1 MNRSL
6 LDDLNPQQRE
16 AVETVDGPVL
26 ILAGAGSGKTR
37 VLTYRIANLVLNHAV
52 EPWHILAVT
61 FTNKAAK
68 EMKARV
74 EQLIGA
80 VPFSMSL
87 GTFHSI
93 CTRLLRREI
102 AALGWDNRFTIAD
115 DSQQETAI
123 KGIMREK
130 GIDEKR
136 FTPSSILGR
145 ISAAKNELL
154 EPEDYARRADGFF
167 EQLVAEVYP
176 AYQRRLQLNNSL
188 DFDDLL
194 TFAVRLFQEAPE
206 VLERYRDRWR
216 YVLVD
221 EYQDTNRVQ
230 YMLTHLLAEKHHNI
244 CVVGDDDQSIYSWRG
259 ANVRNILDFEKD
271 YPETKVIKLEQNY
284 RSTQTILDVAYSV
297 IRENRERKE
306 KKLWTDNGK
315 GAPVAVQFMPNDFEE
330 GSFVVREIQRLLARE
345 PERRLS
351 DFAILYRT
359 NAQSRLVER
368 AFAEAKLPYQI
379 IGGPKFYERREIRDL
394 LAYLR
399 LISNPADDASLR
411 RIVNVPPRAL
421 GDTSIDHLQKFA
433 SAHNLP
439 LWRAIL
445 EIDDVPGLLP
455 RAVMAFKGFRQ
466 LLLGFIEASQSLPLV
481 ALLEDIL
488 ERTGYREH
496 VNPDGALEGLD
507 RLENINELLRQAQAL
522 PEGDPRENLAQFLDE
537 VALVSDQDTME
548 DATEKATL
556 ITLHAAKGLEFPV
569 VFIVG
574 MSENI
579 FPHRRV
585 ADDPH
590 QMEEERRLAYVGMTR
605 AKQRLYLIHAET
617 RGQWGGQPQESAPS
631 RFFLSIPAELMT
643 SPYGLERGAQAPGR
657 WARQTFARSYADG
670 ERDDGWPP
678 RDDGWPPRDAGA
690 PRWKQAELI
699 RPGGH
704 GHTGARHQ
712 WDVTRP
718 AEPVVSAPVIT
729 EQNYRAG
736 LKVRH
741 AKFGNG
747 IVVRS
752 DLINGDENVTVAFDG
767 FGVKKLS
774 VAFAPLEKVG

>member
-16 AVETVDGPVL
+16 AAETVEGPLL

-37 VLTYRIANLVLNHAV
+37 VLTYRIANLVLNHGVSANS
-52 EPWHILAVT
+52 ILAVT
-61 FTNKAAK
+61 FTNKAAN
-68 EMKARV
+68 EMKSRV
-74 EQLIGA
+74 AQLIGG
-80 VPFSMSL
+80 VPFSMAI

-93 CTRLLRREI
+93 CTRLLRGEI
-102 AALGWDNRFTIAD
+102 GALGWDKRFTIAD
-115 DSQQETAI
+115 DSQQETALKSI
-123 KGIMREK
+123 LREM
-130 GIDEKR
+130 GVDEKR
-136 FTPSSILGR
+136 FTPASILGR
-145 ISAAKNELL
+145 ISAAKNELI
-154 EPEDYARRADGFF
+154 EPGDYARRADGFF
-167 EQLVAEVYP
+167 EHLVAEVYP
-176 AYQRRLQLNNSL
+176 AYQRRLALNNCL

-194 TFAVRLFQEAPE
+194 TFVVKLFQEAPE

-216 YVLVD
+216 YILVD
-221 EYQDTNRVQ
+221 EYQDTNRAQ
-230 YMLTHLLAEKHHNI
+230 YVFTKLLAEKHHNI

-259 ANVRNILDFEKD
+259 ANIRNILDFEKD

-284 RSTQTILDVAYSV
+284 RSTQNILDVAHSV

-330 GSFVVREIQRLLARE
+330 GRFVVREIRRLMARGDH
-345 PERRLS
+345 RLLS

-368 AFAEAKLPYQI
+368 AFAEEGLPYQV

-421 GDTSIDHLQKFA
+421 GDTSLDHLQKFA
-433 SAHNLP
+433 SAHGMP

-445 EIDDVPGLLP
+445 EIDDVPGLQP
-455 RAVMAFKGFRQ
+455 RAGTAFKAFGQ
-466 LLLGFIEASQSLPLV
+466 LILGLMDASQSVPMV
-481 ALLEDIL
+481 TLLELIL

-496 VNPDGALEGLD
+496 INPDGNLEGQD
-507 RLENINELLRQAQAL
+507 RLENVTELMRQAAAL

-537 VALVSDQDTME
+537 VTLVSDQDTME

-585 ADDPH
+585 ADDPN

-605 AKQRLYLIHAET
+605 AKQRLYLVHAET
-617 RGQWGGQPQESAPS
+617 RGQWGGPPQESAPS

-643 SPYGLERGAQAPGR
+643 SPYGLERGAAAPGR
-657 WARQTFARSYADG
+657 WGRREFAPRYGG
-670 ERDDGWPP
+670 EDDWPP
-678 RDDGWPPRDAGA
+678 REAGDA
-690 PRWKQAELI
+690 PRWRQAELI

-704 GHTGARHQ
+704 GKTGAHHS
-712 WDVTRP
+712 WDVTKPQTLDPRP
-718 AEPVVSAPVIT
+718 PLVT
-729 EQNYRAG
+729 EQTYHPG

-741 AKFGNG
+741 AKFGTG
-747 IVVRS
+747 VVVRS
-752 DLINGDENVTVAFDG
+752 DLINGDENVTVAFEG

>member
-6 LDDLNPQQRE
+6 LDDLNPEQRE
-16 AVETVDGPVL
+16 AAATVDGPLL

-37 VLTYRIANLVLNHAV
+37 VLTYRIANLVLNHGVA
-52 EPWHILAVT
+52 PQNILAVT
-61 FTNKAAK
+61 FTNKAAN
-68 EMKARV
+68 EMKSRV
-74 EQLIGA
+74 EQLIGGL
-80 VPFSMSL
+80 PFNMSI

-102 AALGWDNRFTIAD
+102 GVLGWDKRFTIAD
-115 DSQQETAI
+115 DSQQETAL
-123 KGIMREK
+123 KGILREK

-136 FTPSSILGR
+136 FTPHSILGR
-145 ISAAKNELL
+145 ISSAKNELIDPA
-154 EPEDYARRADGFF
+154 EFARRADGFF
-167 EQLVAEVYP
+167 DQLVAEVYP
-176 AYQRRLQLNNSL
+176 AYQRRLELNNSL

-194 TFAVRLFQEAPE
+194 TFAVRLFQEAPD
-206 VLERYRDRWR
+206 VLRQYRERWR

-221 EYQDTNRVQ
+221 EYQDTNHVQ
-230 YMLTHLLAEKHHNI
+230 YVFTKLLAQEHHNI

-259 ANVRNILDFEKD
+259 ANIRNILDFEKD

-284 RSTQTILDVAYSV
+284 RSTQTILDVAHAI

-315 GAPVAVQFMPNDFEE
+315 GSPVAVQFMPNDFEE
-330 GSFVVREIQRLLARE
+330 GAFVVREILRLRARGE
-345 PERRLS
+345 HGKLS

-368 AFAEAKLPYQI
+368 AFAEAKLPYQV

-399 LISNPADDASLR
+399 LISNPSDDASLR
-411 RIVNVPPRAL
+411 RIVNVPPRSL

-445 EIDDVPGLLP
+445 EVEDVPGLQA
-455 RAVMAFKGFRQ
+455 RAVQAFKGFRQ
-466 LLLGFIEASQSLPLV
+466 LMLGFIEASQTLPLV
-481 ALLEDIL
+481 ALLEDVL
-488 ERTGYREH
+488 QRTAYREYA
-496 VNPDGALEGLD
+496 NPDGTLEGQD
-507 RLENINELLRQAQAL
+507 RVENVNELLRQAQAL
-522 PEGDPRENLAQFLDE
+522 PEGDPRESLAQFLDE

-548 DATEKATL
+548 DISDKATL

-585 ADDPH
+585 ADDPT

-605 AKQRLYLIHAET
+605 AKQRLYLVHAET
-617 RGQWGGQPQESAPS
+617 RGQWGGAPQESAPS
-631 RFFLSIPAELMT
+631 RFFLSLRDFPPEAIT
-643 SPYGLERGAQAPGR
+643 SPYGVERGATGPARWGR
-657 WARQTFARSYADG
+657 QNYASRYQD
-670 ERDDGWPP
+670 DDGWPP
-678 RDDGWPPRDAGA
+678 RDRSAS
-690 PRWKQAELI
+690 RWQQAELI

-704 GHTGARHQ
+704 GQTGARHHWEPSQ
-712 WDVTRP
+712 PEPP
-718 AEPVVSAPVIT
+718 AAPVIT
-729 EQNYRAG
+729 EQSYYAG

-747 IVVRS
+747 VVVRS

>member
-1 MNRSL
+1 VNRSL

-16 AVETVDGPVL
+16 AVETVQGPLL

-37 VLTYRIANLVLNHAV
+37 VLTFRIANLVLNHGVA
-52 EPWHILAVT
+52 PQHILAVT
-61 FTNKAAK
+61 FTNKAAN
-68 EMKARV
+68 EMKERV
-74 EQLIGA
+74 EQLIGGL
-80 VPFSMSL
+80 PYSMSI

-93 CTRLLRREI
+93 CTRLLRQEI
-102 AALGWDNRFTIAD
+102 GALGWDKRFTIAD
-115 DSQQETAI
+115 DSQQETAL
-123 KGIMREK
+123 KGILRAM

-136 FTPSSILGR
+136 FTPSSIMGR
-145 ISAAKNELL
+145 ISAAKNELI
-154 EPEDYARRADGFF
+154 EPEAYARKADGFF
-167 EQLVAEVYP
+167 EHIVAEVYP

-194 TFAVRLFQEAPE
+194 TMAVKLFRETPD
-206 VLERYRDRWR
+206 VLQRYRERWQ

-221 EYQDTNRVQ
+221 EYQDTNHVQ
-230 YMLTHLLAEKHHNI
+230 YVFTKLLAQEHHNI

-259 ANVRNILDFEKD
+259 ANIRNILDFEKD

-284 RSTQTILDVAYSV
+284 RSTQTILDVAHSV

-330 GSFVVREIQRLLARE
+330 GAFVAREIQRLVARRDIE
-345 PERRLS
+345 KLS
-351 DFAILYRT
+351 DCAVLYRT

-368 AFAEAKLPYQI
+368 AFVEKQIPYQV

-399 LISNPADDASLR
+399 IISNPADDASLR

-421 GDTSIDHLQKFA
+421 GDTSIDNLQKFA
-433 SAHNLP
+433 NAHGMP

-445 EIDDVPGLLP
+445 EVEDVQGLQS
-455 RAVMAFKGFRQ
+455 RAVAAFTTFRTMM
-466 LLLGFIEASQSLPLV
+466 LDFIEASQTLPLV
-481 ALLEDIL
+481 ALLELIL
-488 ERTGYREH
+488 ERTRYREH
-496 VNPDGALEGLD
+496 INPDGTLEGQD
-507 RLENINELLRQAQAL
+507 RLENVNELERQAASL
-522 PEGDPRENLAQFLDE
+522 PERDPREGLAEFLDE

-548 DATEKATL
+548 DATDKATL

-605 AKQRLYLIHAET
+605 AKKRLYLIHAET
-617 RGQWGGQPQESAPS
+617 RGQWGGQPQETAPS

-643 SPYGLERGAQAPGR
+643 SPYGLERGAAAPGH
-657 WARQTFARSYADG
+657 WGRQSFARRYEA
-670 ERDDGWPP
+670 EDDWPP
-678 RDDGWPPRDAGA
+678 RESGA
-690 PRWKQAELI
+690 SRWKQTELI

-704 GHTGARHQ
+704 GQTGGRHR
-712 WDVTRP
+712 WDVTQP
-718 AEPVVSAPVIT
+718 SESVASAPTIT
-729 EQNYRAG
+729 EQSYHPG
-736 LKVRH
+736 LRVRH
-741 AKFGNG
+741 AKFGTG
-747 IVVRS
+747 VVVRS
-752 DLINGDENVTVAFDG
+752 DLINGDENVTVAFEG

>member
-1 MNRSL
+1 VNRSL

-16 AVETVDGPVL
+16 AVETVDGPLL

-37 VLTYRIANLVLNHAV
+37 VLTFRIANLVLNHAV
-52 EPWHILAVT
+52 SPQHILAVT
-61 FTNKAAK
+61 FTNKAAN
-68 EMKARV
+68 EMKSRV
-74 EQLIGA
+74 EQLIGG
-80 VPFSMSL
+80 VPYSMGI

-93 CTRLLRREI
+93 CTRLLRQEI
-102 AALGWDNRFTIAD
+102 GALGWDKRFTIAD
-115 DSQQETAI
+115 DSQQETAL
-123 KGIMREK
+123 KAIMREM

-136 FTPSSILGR
+136 FTPGSILAR
-145 ISAAKNELL
+145 ISAAKNELI

-167 EQLVAEVYP
+167 ERIVAEVYP

-194 TFAVRLFQEAPE
+194 TMAVRLFQESPDT
-206 VLERYRDRWR
+206 LQRYRERWR
-216 YVLVD
+216 YILVD
-221 EYQDTNRVQ
+221 EYQDTNHVQ
-230 YMLTHLLAEKHHNI
+230 YVFTKLLAAEHHNI

-259 ANVRNILDFEKD
+259 ANIRNILDFEKD

-284 RSTQTILDVAYSV
+284 RSTQTILDVAHSV

-315 GAPVAVQFMPNDFEE
+315 GSPVAVQFMPNDFEE
-330 GSFVVREIQRLLARE
+330 GAFVAREVQRLLARRE
-345 PERRLS
+345 IQKLS
-351 DFAILYRT
+351 DCAVLYRT

-368 AFAEAKLPYQI
+368 AFVEKQIPYQV

-399 LISNPADDASLR
+399 IISNPSDDASLR

-421 GDTSIDHLQKFA
+421 GDTSIDYLQRFA
-433 SAHNLP
+433 NAHSMP

-445 EIDDVPGLLP
+445 EVEDVQGLQA
-455 RAVMAFKGFRQ
+455 RAIAAFKAFRTIM
-466 LLLGFIEASQSLPLV
+466 LELIEASQSLPLV
-481 ALLEDIL
+481 ALLELVL
-488 ERTGYREH
+488 ERTGYREY
-496 VNPDGALEGLD
+496 VNPDGTLEGQD
-507 RLENINELLRQAQAL
+507 RLENINELMRQAAAL
-522 PEGDPRENLAQFLDE
+522 PEGDPRDVLAQFLDE
-537 VALVSDQDTME
+537 VALMADQDTIE
-548 DATEKATL
+548 DASDKATL

-605 AKQRLYLIHAET
+605 ARQRLYLVHAET
-617 RGQWGGQPQESAPS
+617 RGQWGGAPQESAPS
-631 RFFLSIPAELMT
+631 RFFLSIPPELLT
-643 SPYGLERGAQAPGR
+643 SPYGLERGAAAPGR
-657 WARQTFARSYADG
+657 WGRQAFASRYQQ
-670 ERDDGWPP
+670 DDDWPP
-678 RDDGWPPRDAGA
+678 REAGA

-704 GHTGARHQ
+704 GRTGAHHS
-712 WDVTRP
+712 WDVTKA
-718 AEPVVSAPVIT
+718 AEPAAAVPVIT
-729 EQNYRAG
+729 EQSYHAG

-741 AKFGNG
+741 AKFGTG
-747 IVVRS
+747 VVVRS

-774 VAFAPLEKVG
+774 VAFAPLEKLG

>member
-1 MNRSL
+1 VNRSL
-6 LDDLNPQQRE
+6 LDDLNPRQRE
-16 AVETVDGPVL
+16 AVETVDGPLL

-37 VLTYRIANLVLNHAV
+37 VLTYRIANLVLNHGVA
-52 EPWHILAVT
+52 PQNILAVT

-74 EQLIGA
+74 EQLIGGL
-80 VPFSMSL
+80 PFSMGL

-115 DSQQETAI
+115 DSQQETAL
-123 KGIMREK
+123 KGILREK

-136 FTPSSILGR
+136 FTPSSILAR

-154 EPEDYARRADGFF
+154 EPDDYTSRADGFF

-194 TFAVRLFQEAPE
+194 TFAVRLFQKAPE
-206 VLERYRDRWR
+206 VLERYRERWR

-221 EYQDTNRVQ
+221 EYQDTNHVQ
-230 YMLTHLLAEKHHNI
+230 YVFTKLLAAQHHNI

-259 ANVRNILDFEKD
+259 ANIRNILDFEKD

-284 RSTQTILDVAYSV
+284 RSTQTILDVAHSV

-315 GAPVAVQFMPNDFEE
+315 GSPVAVQFMPNDFEE
-330 GSFVVREIQRLLARE
+330 GSFVVREIQRLIARGE
-345 PERRLS
+345 HRGLS

-368 AFAEAKLPYQI
+368 AFAEAKLPYQV

-394 LAYLR
+394 LGYLR

-433 SAHNLP
+433 SARNLP

-445 EIDDVPGLLP
+445 EIEDVPGLQP

-466 LLLGFIEASQSLPLV
+466 LLLGFIEASKPLPLV

-496 VNPDGALEGLD
+496 VNPDGTLEGLD
-507 RLENINELLRQAQAL
+507 RLENISELMRQAQAL
-522 PEGDPRENLAQFLDE
+522 PEGDPREGLAQFLDE

-605 AKQRLYLIHAET
+605 AKQRLYLVHAET
-617 RGQWGGQPQESAPS
+617 RGQWGGAPQESAPS

-643 SPYGLERGAQAPGR
+643 SPYGLERGAQSPGR
-657 WARQTFARSYADG
+657 WARQTFASRSYADS
-670 ERDDGWPP
+670 EPDDWPP
-678 RDDGWPPRDAGA
+678 RDNSA

-704 GHTGARHQ
+704 GQTGARHH
-712 WDVTRP
+712 WDVTQP
-718 AEPVVSAPVIT
+718 AQPAASVPIIT
-729 EQNYRAG
+729 EQNYHAG

-774 VAFAPLEKVG
+774 VAFAPLEKVV